1 MKTLC
6 TILILTIITCFS
18 YSQEPEPSFTAVIST
33 WNDASSGL
41 DGWQAYNTPSI
52 NYNENGGNPGG
63 YISAEAFT
71 GSGFE
76 NTSAEFTG
84 NYIQKSINY
93 ISVDVLFPQNLPAA
107 NDGNKAQIV
116 ISGIEGSWYCVLDG
130 IVGSNSGVWQNAS
143 VYFNPNWSDEEAISN
158 GWHSRFAS
166 TNPHFRSYSEVM
178 EQVVSIAFKRIYA
191 PYQIHIFGIDNFTIS
206 NQPAPSQ
213 PTPEEIAEQN
223 AHFNFALTNWDDPS
237 LAEDNWLPSHQ
248 VRTLEYRQ
256 NGGNPDG
263 FLVAYGHPVV
273 GILNTEES
281 FTGNYIQKGVNQI
294 SLDLILPDNLAVAV
308 NNKANVKII
317 SDTDTDTIGSWFYVL
332 NDFNPAITGS
342 WQHFDFTFNSYWSDN
357 EAKTNGWNSG
367 YSESDPRFKSF
378 KNVIREVTSI
388 GVERFYDNSLH
399 RLGVDNFKISKTTEQ
414 PSPAVEK
421 NIKPAG
427 IRVSR
432 PVRAITK
439 PPTRVKKAVPV
450 KTKKSTKSEKSK
462 KSGTKKRIK

>member
-6 TILILTIITCFS
+6 TILFLAVISFS
-18 YSQEPEPSFTAVIST
+18 SLSQEPESSFFTVTST
-33 WNDASSGL
+33 WNDVSAGL

-84 NYIQKSINY
+84 NYIQKPVNY
-93 ISVDVLFPQNLPAA
+93 ISLDVLFPQNLPAA
-107 NDGNKAQIV
+107 YDGNKAQIV
-116 ISGIEGSWYCVLDG
+116 ISGSEGSWFFVLDR
-130 IVGSNSGVWQNAS
+130 IVGSNSGVWQNAD

-158 GWHSRFAS
+158 GWYSRFAS
-166 TNPHFRSYSEVM
+166 TNPHFRSYRETM
-178 EQVVSIAFKRIYA
+178 EQVASIAFKRIYA

-206 NQPAPSQ
+206 NRPAPSS
-213 PTPEEIAEQN
+213 PTPEEIAAQN
-223 AHFNFALTNWDDPS
+223 AQFAFALATWDDPG
-237 LAEDNWLPSHQ
+237 LAENNWLPGHQ

-273 GILNTEES
+273 GILNTEGS

-308 NNKANVKII
+308 NNKASVKII
-317 SDTDTDTIGSWFYVL
+317 SDTDTIGSWFYVL
-332 NDFNPAITGS
+332 NDFNPAVTGS
-342 WQHFDFTFNSYWSDN
+342 WQHFDFSFNSSWSDN
-357 EAKTNGWNSG
+357 EAKANGWNSG
-367 YSESDPRFKSF
+367 YSESNPRFKSF
-378 KNVIREVTSI
+378 KNVMQEVTSI

-414 PSPAVEK
+414 SPPVVNK
-421 NIKPAG
+421 NIKPANLKMN
-427 IRVSR
+427 R

-450 KTKKSTKSEKSK
+450 KTKKSTKSETTK
-462 KSGTKKRIK
+462 KSGTKTRKK